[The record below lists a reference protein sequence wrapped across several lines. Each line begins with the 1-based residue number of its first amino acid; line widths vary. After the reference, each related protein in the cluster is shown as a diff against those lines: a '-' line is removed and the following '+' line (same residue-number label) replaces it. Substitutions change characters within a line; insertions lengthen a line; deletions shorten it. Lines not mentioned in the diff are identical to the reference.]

1 MPAFPSLEWL
11 QALRD
16 IVNSD
21 PNFRKFGTIDCE
33 MGIEVGERHW
43 KVVFEAFEVA
53 DVAASTAAETD
64 ELDFVLTQP
73 PDAWREMIEN
83 IKTHGAADLHH
94 TLNTLDLEAPENFAR
109 GADFYR
115 RDKFYRFN
123 QTLQDFFDASAK
135 LETTFPS
142 EAAGSAP

>member
-83 IKTHGAADLHH
+83 I
-94 TLNTLDLEAPENFAR
+94 
-109 GADFYR
+109 
-115 RDKFYRFN
+115 YRFN